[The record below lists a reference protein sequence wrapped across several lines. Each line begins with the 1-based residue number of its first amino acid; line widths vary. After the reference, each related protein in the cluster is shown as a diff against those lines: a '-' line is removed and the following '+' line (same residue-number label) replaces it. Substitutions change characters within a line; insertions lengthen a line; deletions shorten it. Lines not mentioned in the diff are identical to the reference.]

1 MRLNGVV
8 AENIGVVRAKRTTI
22 TGVAGQA
29 GVLLRL
35 EDVLADVLQRRAA
48 VVAVGT
54 LERLAANVHALVTSD
69 VGAVRCLQVTEHMR
83 YIFLTNDECIR

>member
-1 MRLNGVV
+1 MV

-22 TGVAGQA
+22 TGVTGQA
-29 GVLLRL
+29 GMLLRL
-35 EDVLADVLQRRAA
+35 EDVLADVLKRCAA

-69 VGAVRCLQVTEHMR
+69 MGAVRCLKVTHNMR
-83 YIFLTNDECIR
+83 YIFLTNECIR